1 MAAEPV
7 LLAVEEPKF
16 CSLFCKVAAS
26 PLEVASFLQQLF
38 QFEISSNSS
47 CLSNT
52 QSLSVSTRL
61 KHKNDA

>member
-26 PLEVASFLQQLF
+26 PLEVASVKDKKGTILV
-38 QFEISSNSS
+38 QFRPRPY
-47 CLSNT
+47 
-52 QSLSVSTRL
+52 QSILINYI
-61 KHKNDA
+61 KYKQKIA

>member
-26 PLEVASFLQQLF
+26 PLEVASVKENGKVIF
-38 QFEISSNSS
+38 FEIYIYTGLTVQTTV
-47 CLSNT
+47 CMI
-52 QSLSVSTRL
+52 
-61 KHKNDA
+61 

>member
-26 PLEVASFLQQLF
+26 PLEVASVK
-38 QFEISSNSS
+38 EKGNVSSFG
-47 CLSNT
+47 LDHIKVY
-52 QSLSVSTRL
+52 LL
-61 KHKNDA
+61 KLYQM

>member
-26 PLEVASFLQQLF
+26 PLEVASVKRKGCYAAGVLYG
-38 QFEISSNSS
+38 SGRGA
-47 CLSNT
+47 
-52 QSLSVSTRL
+52 V
-61 KHKNDA
+61 KA